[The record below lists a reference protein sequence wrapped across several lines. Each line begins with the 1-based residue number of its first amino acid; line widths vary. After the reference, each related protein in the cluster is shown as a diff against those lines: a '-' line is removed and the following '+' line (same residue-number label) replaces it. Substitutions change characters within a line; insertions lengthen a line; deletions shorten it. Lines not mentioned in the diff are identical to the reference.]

1 MYFRAM
7 PNIYYDSKGDGKYK
21 LVKNLLRRVAVRTKV
36 KANTAVFDTYDVKE
50 GESPESIA
58 HKLYGDVEYHW
69 IVLLMNDVTDRYHDW
84 PMTTPQF
91 LSFMADKYSNPSGI
105 HHYEISQTS
114 GDTTKK
120 INVGTVNTDY
130 PAATAVTNLEYEE
143 AEQDKK
149 RKIKLLDPSYL
160 DLFSKEYTKLMSESV
175 F

>member
-1 MYFRAM
+1 
-7 PNIYYDSKGDGKYK
+7 
-21 LVKNLLRRVAVRTKV
+21 
-36 KANTAVFDTYDVKE
+36 
-50 GESPESIA
+50 
-58 HKLYGDVEYHW
+58 
-69 IVLLMNDVTDRYHDW
+69 
-84 PMTTPQF
+84 
-91 LSFMADKYSNPSGI
+91 MADKYSNPSGI